1 MSTRAASSP
10 LRRIIAL
17 LGANRDALA
26 ALLVRGLGVV
36 AGFGLTFVIAR
47 WYGPEANG
55 IYALVSQSAVFLSI
69 IAVGGLDMAVVREF
83 SRAVASR
90 MPLSRQAVT
99 GVLVQGGGLAL
110 VIGLIIAAFER
121 QLLPRLIG
129 PAPLAWGA
137 AILAALIVIRAL
149 LRIMA
154 AILRSQG
161 RYSASQAIEL
171 FLYPAVTIGLLAL
184 FWNDAMAI
192 TGILIAAVAAGTIA
206 VLAGGAMVFN
216 ATSRS
221 SAAITTSQFALFI
234 SALPM
239 WGMAIS
245 QNLADWY
252 GLVSLNQA
260 GGAAETGIYRVAW
273 QIASVIPLVS
283 ISLLG
288 TFTAQIAA
296 AVHAADRAAMARL
309 ARTATGLSLLV
320 FAPLAVALALL
331 AEPFLA
337 VFGTEFVAGADTLRV
352 LVAGHLIVAAFGI
365 SGQILVMAGH
375 PRFNLIANL
384 VTTAIVLASAPIA
397 AREAGGLG
405 LAALFGTLNA
415 GKILLYFIAV
425 RRLENFNA
433 FTGKLDQPR

>member
-245 QNLADWY
+245 Q
-252 GLVSLNQA
+252 
-260 GGAAETGIYRVAW
+260 YRVAW

-384 VTTAIVLASAPIA
+384 VTTAIVLAAAPIA